1 MIIGSEDIKSE
12 DIESDE
18 SESAGSYLLQLIR
31 V

>member
-18 SESAGSYLLQLIR
+18 SKSAGSYLLQLIR